1 MEYLLYLSG
10 GDSGRTICLKR
21 GCHTINTR
29 CIVGGED
36 AESAYY
42 AREGGTYGMKLSGD

>member
-10 GDSGRTICLKR
+10 GDSGRTICLEKR

-29 CIVGGED
+29 CTMGGEC
-36 AESAYY
+36 AESSYY
-42 AREGGTYGMKLSGD
+42 AREGCT